1 MSAHTTGTPCKVPCA
16 GGNACICNDTPA
28 HTLHVCKD
36 KACPCH
42 TAAYRV
48 EVVEDG
54 SGRRYYVPQGARLVR
69 KAVQP

>member
-1 MSAHTTGTPCKVPCA
+1 MTAHTTGTPCKVPCA
-16 GGNACICNDTPA
+16 GGPCICNSVDHP

-36 KACPCH
+36 KACVCH

-54 SGRRYYVPQGARLVR
+54 SGRRFYVPRARGWCG
-69 KAVQP
+69 